1 MIKLFEY
8 LEESSIDFPQ
18 KELDFKVWK
27 KVDNTYII
35 RPKIKRQILNLLS
48 KYPEEDLLDMAKVKN
63 GLKVIHVIGS
73 ICTNQ
78 YLDDSDIDIH
88 VIVSQDSK
96 YFGDEDFQNDV
107 IKWYAANAD
116 ELKAY
121 VGEHKFEVYMQ
132 YNETQ
137 DLLSAGCYDLMNDK
151 WITGPRIFPLD
162 YDPYEDFADVFQEV
176 QSVVQDAD
184 VLFGELKRDVIDYD
198 VIKLALQKI
207 PKSQRQHLK
216 DRLQDKL
223 QEIEDDIYSL
233 YKERKDWVEK
243 RRKSSK
249 PVSVQDAKDDVE
261 LAKKWNNAN
270 ALFKF
275 INRYKYLKVIREL
288 EELLDKDGKLNPKD
302 VSSVKNILGEFDA

>member
-18 KELDFKVWK
+18 KDLDFKVWK
-27 KVDNTYII
+27 KVGDNYVI
-35 RPKIKRQILNLLS
+35 KSKVKRQILNLLS
-48 KYPEEDLLDMAKVKN
+48 KYPEEDLVDMAKVKD

-78 YLDDSDIDIH
+78 YLDDSDIDVH

-96 YFGDEDFQNDV
+96 YFGDEDFQKDV

-121 VGEHKFEVYMQ
+121 VDEHKFEVYMQ

-162 YDPYEDFADVFQEV
+162 YDPYEDFADVFKDV
-176 QSVVQDAD
+176 HSIVADAD
-184 VLFGELKRDVIDYD
+184 ILFGELKRDVIDWD
-198 VIKLALQKI
+198 VISQALQKI
-207 PKSQRQHLK
+207 PKNMRQHLK
-216 DRLQDKL
+216 RRLGEKL
-223 QEIEDDIYSL
+223 QEIEDDIHLL
-233 YKERKDWVEK
+233 YRERKDWVDA

-249 PVSVQDAKDDVE
+249 PVSVENAKSDVE
-261 LAKKWNNAN
+261 LIKRWQDAN

-275 INRYKYLKVIREL
+275 VNRYHYLKTIREL
-288 EELLDKDGKLNPKD
+288 EELLDKDDKLNPKNVD
-302 VSSVKNILGEFDA
+302 AVKDILGKYNV

>member
-18 KELDFKVWK
+18 KDLDFKVWK
-27 KVDNTYII
+27 KVGDNYVI
-35 RPKIKRQILNLLS
+35 KSKVKRQILNLLS
-48 KYPEEDLLDMAKVKN
+48 KYPEEDLVDMAKVKN

-78 YLDDSDIDIH
+78 YLDDSDIDVH

-96 YFGDEDFQNDV
+96 YFGDEDFQKDV

-151 WITGPRIFPLD
+151 WITGPRIYPLD
-162 YDPYEDFADVFQEV
+162 YDPYEDFADVFQDV
-176 QSVVQDAD
+176 HAIVADAD
-184 VLFGELKRDVIDYD
+184 KLFGELKRDVIDYD

-223 QEIEDDIYSL
+223 QEIEDDIHLL
-233 YKERKDWVEK
+233 YKERKDWVEA

-249 PVSVQDAKDDVE
+249 PVTVEDAKNDVK
-261 LAKKWNNAN
+261 LVKQWRDAN

-275 INRYKYLKVIREL
+275 INRYKYLKTIRDL
-288 EELLDKDGKLNPKD
+288 EELLDEEDKLNHKD
-302 VSSVKNILGEFDA
+302 VDDVKDILKV

>member
-35 RPKIKRQILNLLS
+35 RPKIKRQILNLLF
-48 KYPEEDLLDMAKVKN
+48 KYPEEDLVDMAKVKD

-78 YLDDSDIDIH
+78 YLDDSDIDVH

-121 VGEHKFEVYMQ
+121 VDEHKFEVYLQ

-151 WITGPRIFPLD
+151 WITGPRIYPLD
-162 YDPYEDFADVFQEV
+162 YDPYEDFADVFQDV
-176 QSVVQDAD
+176 HAIVADAD
-184 VLFGELKRDVIDYD
+184 KLFGELRRDVIDYD

-223 QEIEDDIYSL
+223 QEMEDDIHLL
-233 YKERKDWVEK
+233 YKERKDWVEA

-249 PVSVQDAKDDVE
+249 PVTVEDAKNDVK
-261 LAKKWNNAN
+261 LVKRWQDAN

-275 INRYKYLKVIREL
+275 INRYKYLKTIRDL
-288 EELLDKDGKLNPKD
+288 EELLDEEDKLNHKD
-302 VSSVKNILGEFDA
+302 VDDVKDILKV

>member
-18 KELDFKVWK
+18 KDLDLKVWK
-27 KVDNTYII
+27 KVDGTYTL
-35 RPKIKRQILNLLS
+35 RSKIKRQILDLLS
-48 KYPEEDLLDMAKVKN
+48 KYPEEDLVDMAKVKD
-63 GLKVIHVIGS
+63 GLRVIHVIGS

-121 VGEHKFEVYMQ
+121 VGEHKLEVYMQ
-132 YNETQ
+132 YNESQ
-137 DLLSAGCYDLMNDK
+137 DLLSAGCYDLMADK
-151 WITGPRIFPLD
+151 WIIGPRIYPLD
-162 YDPYEDFADVFQEV
+162 YDPYEDFADVFKTV
-176 QSVVQDAD
+176 HSMVQDAD
-184 VLFGELKRDVIDYD
+184 ILFGELKRDVIDYD

-223 QEIEDDIYSL
+223 QEIEDDILLL
-233 YKERKDWVEK
+233 YKERKDWVDA

-249 PVSVQDAKDDVE
+249 PVSVENAKDDVE
-261 LAKKWNNAN
+261 LAKKWNDAN

-275 INRYKYLKVIREL
+275 INRYKYLKTIRDL
-288 EELLDKDGKLNPKD
+288 EE
-302 VSSVKNILGEFDA
+302 ILGEDNKLSPGDVDSVKDILKV